1 MESNAINEYLNEY
14 VNGNEK
20 DNEIECTRNQYGV
33 VRIIVRAKY
42 IPCSCCKTEMK
53 RDMLENKR
61 WTDGQGL
68 KREAKMCPTC
78 SAVAKD
84 LYGI

>member
-1 MESNAINEYLNEY
+1 
-14 VNGNEK
+14 
-20 DNEIECTRNQYGV
+20 
-33 VRIIVRAKY
+33 
-42 IPCSCCKTEMK
+42 MK